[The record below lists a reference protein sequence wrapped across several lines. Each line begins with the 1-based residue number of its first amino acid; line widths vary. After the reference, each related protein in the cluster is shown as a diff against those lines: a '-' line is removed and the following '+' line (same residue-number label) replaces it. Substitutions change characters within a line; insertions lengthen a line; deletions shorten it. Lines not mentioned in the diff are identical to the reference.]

1 MKTIDMTPTWE
12 AVTPI
17 LVMTLQRTKNDPEA
31 TDIAQKELTKM
42 AKLADKWVEHVKEM
56 EREI

>member
-17 LVMTLQRTKNDPEA
+17 LVVTLQSTRDPDA
-31 TDIAQKELTKM
+31 IDIAQQELTKM
-42 AKLADKWVEHVKEM
+42 AKLADKWVKHVKET
-56 EREI
+56 ESV

>member
-1 MKTIDMTPTWE
+1 MKTIDITPTWE

-17 LVMTLQRTKNDPEA
+17 LIMTLQRTKVDPDSLE
-31 TDIAQKELTKM
+31 IAQTELNKM
-42 AKLADKWVEHVKEM
+42 ARLADKWVEHVKEM

>member
-42 AKLADKWVEHVKEM
+42 AKLADKWVKHVKET
-56 EREI
+56 ESA

>member
-12 AVTPI
+12 GVLPV

-42 AKLADKWVEHVKEM
+42 AKLADKWVAHVKET
-56 EREI
+56 ESV

>member
-12 AVTPI
+12 GVLPVLI
-17 LVMTLQRTKNDPEA
+17 MTLQRPKVDPDSLE
-31 TDIAQKELTKM
+31 TAQTELTKM

>member
-1 MKTIDMTPTWE
+1 MNTIDMTPTWE

-17 LVMTLQRTKNDPEA
+17 LVVTLQSTRDPEA
-31 TDIAQKELTKM
+31 IDIAQKELTKM

>member
-17 LVMTLQRTKNDPEA
+17 LVVTLQSTRDPDA
-31 TDIAQKELTKM
+31 IDIAQKELNKM
-42 AKLADKWVEHVKEM
+42 ARLADNWVKHVKET
-56 EREI
+56 ESV

>member
-31 TDIAQKELTKM
+31 TDIAQKELMRM
-42 AKLADKWVEHVKEM
+42 ANLADKWVAHVKET
-56 EREI
+56 ESV

>member
-1 MKTIDMTPTWE
+1 MTPTWE
-12 AVTPI
+12 GVLPV

-42 AKLADKWVEHVKEM
+42 AKLADKWVAHVKET
-56 EREI
+56 ESV

>member
-17 LVMTLQRTKNDPEA
+17 LIMTLQRTKNDPDA
-31 TDIAQKELTKM
+31 TDIAQKELIKM
-42 AKLADKWVEHVKEM
+42 AKLADKWVKHVKET
-56 EREI
+56 ESV